1 MIRLWPI
8 SNILIIKSE
17 NNKKNIGQGNSGI
30 SDATYQSTSNPISMK
45 DALLNLKEAIIDM
58 EKIKEYLFSLD

>member
-1 MIRLWPI
+1 MSRLGPI

-17 NNKKNIGQGNSGI
+17 NNKKNIQQGNSGI

-45 DALLNLKEAIIDM
+45 DALLNLKEVIIDVK
-58 EKIKEYLFSLD
+58 KIKEYSFSLD